1 MKAKITITRDIKE
14 IPDLI
19 VDSVNRAKQKLE
31 AVSQFKFNYLDPAD
45 LAQQIS
51 AQRLEMSDIDD
62 MLEDAQTLA
71 TGYVNALN
79 PQSEEPEEP
88 EHEGV

>member
-19 VDSVNRAKQKLE
+19 VDSINRAKQKLE
-31 AVSQFKFNYLDPAD
+31 VISQFKFNYLDPDD

-51 AQRLEMSDIDD
+51 AQRLEMSDVDD

-71 TGYVNALN
+71 AGYAKALS
-79 PQSEEPEEP
+79 PQNDEPGES

>member
-31 AVSQFKFNYLDPAD
+31 AVSQFKFNYL
-45 LAQQIS
+45 
-51 AQRLEMSDIDD
+51 
-62 MLEDAQTLA
+62 
-71 TGYVNALN
+71 
-79 PQSEEPEEP
+79 
-88 EHEGV
+88 